1 MPARRPHD
9 QVGVLTERNVGA
21 LAATSEV
28 EAMNTSFCFLAAWRS
43 TTSVP
48 WTFVSRVCTGFS
60 TMSFTPGSGE
70 VKNDIGAIH
79 ELGNDRVIED
89 GVDGVV
95 KSGTPFE
102 MGDVLDRA
110 G

>member
-1 MPARRPHD
+1 
-9 QVGVLTERNVGA
+9 
-21 LAATSEV
+21 
-28 EAMNTSFCFLAAWRS
+28 MNTSFCFLAAWRRTDFGAVDVRLEGVYRILDDELHS
-43 TTSVP
+43 H
-48 WTFVSRVCTGFS
+48 G
-60 TMSFTPGSGE
+60 GGE
-70 VKNDIGAIH
+70 VKDDIGAIH
-79 ELGNDRVIED
+79 ELGDDSVIED